1 VTRRERV
8 ERNLRLYPVYQI
20 LRNAFFWLPIF
31 FLYFLS
37 VLSLEEALLL
47 EAIYYVAAVAL
58 EVPSGYLADRLGRRP
73 TLILAMLADVGA
85 AVVFAATGAFAPFVA
100 AQVLK
105 AAGHAFNSGADSA
118 LLFDSLRELER
129 EPEIGLREAR
139 AFSAGLG
146 ATAIAALV
154 GGLSAG
160 IDLRIAWLL
169 TALTSVGGLV
179 IALRFQEPERGGE
192 GQGVSQ
198 AVAGVGRRLRDKHLR
213 WIFVFVVGMVVLNHV
228 PYEFFQPYVALLVG
242 ASDRGYS
249 FTPAVT
255 GVLAAAM
262 ALGGAVASRGAMR
275 VRSAIGV
282 KASLLTAMALQLA
295 IIASMAVTLAPWV
308 LVLVLL
314 RSTPMGLLN
323 PIMLAEVHPRVET
336 QIRATYLSLQSFAG
350 RLAFAAC
357 LAVSSQAVAGLET
370 SHPAMARVLWVYLA
384 GGLLLGAALVWTG
397 RRPHPDPELYDDQEG

>member
-1 VTRRERV
+1 MTRREGV

-37 VLSLEEALLL
+37 VLSLEQALLL

-58 EVPSGYLADRLGRRP
+58 EVPSGHLADRLGRRP

-85 AVVFAATGAFAPFVA
+85 AVVFATTGAFAPFVA

-129 EPEIGLREAR
+129 EPEIGPREAQ
-139 AFSAGLG
+139 AFSAGLI

-160 IDLRIAWLL
+160 VDLRIAWLL

-179 IALRFQEPERGGE
+179 IALLFQEPERGE
-192 GQGVSQ
+192 AGQGVSQ
-198 AVAGVGRRLRDKHLR
+198 ALAGVARRLRDPALR

-228 PYEFFQPYVALLVG
+228 PYEFFQPYVELLLG
-242 ASDRGYS
+242 TSDSGYS

-262 ALGGAVASRGAMR
+262 ALGGALASRGAMR
-275 VRSAIGV
+275 VRARFGV
-282 KASLLTAMALQLA
+282 RPSLLAAMALQLV
-295 IIASMAVTLAPWV
+295 IIAAMAIALAPWV
-308 LVLVLL
+308 LVFVLL

-336 QIRATYLSLQSFAG
+336 RIRATYLSLQSFAG
-350 RLAFAAC
+350 RLAFAVC
-357 LAVSSQAVAGLET
+357 LALSSRAVAGLET
-370 SHPAMARVLWVYLA
+370 SHEAMAQVLWAYLA
-384 GGLLLGAALVWTG
+384 GGLLLGVALVWTA
-397 RRPHPDPELYDDQEG
+397 RRAHPRPDVYDEEGG

>member
-1 VTRRERV
+1 MTRRERV
-8 ERNLRLYPVYQI
+8 ERNLRLYTHYQVF
-20 LRNAFFWLPIF
+20 RNALFWLPIF

-73 TLILAMLADVGA
+73 TLILAMFADVGA
-85 AVVFAATGAFAPFVA
+85 AVVFASTGAFEPFVA

-129 EPEIGLREAR
+129 ESEIGSREAR
-139 AFSAGLG
+139 AFSAALT
-146 ATAIAALV
+146 ATAVAALI

-160 IDLRIAWLL
+160 VDLRIAWVL
-169 TALTSVGGLV
+169 TALASVGGLV
-179 IALRFQEPERGGE
+179 IALRFQEPERGE
-192 GQGVSQ
+192 AAQSVSR
-198 AVAGVGRRLRDKHLR
+198 AVASVGRRLRDPHLR

-228 PYEFFQPYVALLVG
+228 PYEFFQPYVELLLG
-242 ASDRGYS
+242 ASDQGYS

-262 ALGGAVASRGAMR
+262 ALGGALASRGAMG
-275 VRSAIGV
+275 VRARFGV
-282 KASLLTAMALQLA
+282 RPSLLAAMALQLT
-295 IIASMAVTLAPWV
+295 IIACMAGALAPWV
-308 LVLVLL
+308 LVFVLL

-350 RLAFAAC
+350 RLAFAVC
-357 LAVSSQAVAGLET
+357 LAISSRAVAGLET
-370 SHPAMARVLWVYLA
+370 SHETMARVLWVYLA
-384 GGLLLGAALVWTG
+384 CGLLLGVALVWTA
-397 RRPHPDPELYDDQEG
+397 RRAR

>member
-1 VTRRERV
+1 MTRRERV
-8 ERNLRLYPVYQI
+8 ERNLRLYTHYQVF
-20 LRNAFFWLPIF
+20 RNALFWLPIF

-47 EAIYYVAAVAL
+47 EAIYYVAAVVL

-73 TLILAMLADVGA
+73 TLNLAMLADVGA
-85 AVVFAATGAFAPFVA
+85 AVVFAATGAFEPFVA

-129 EPEIGLREAR
+129 ETEIGPREAR
-139 AFSAGLG
+139 AFSAGLS
-146 ATAIAALV
+146 ATAVASLV

-160 IDLRIAWLL
+160 IDLRIAWVL

-179 IALRFQEPERGGE
+179 IALRFQEPERGE
-192 GQGVSQ
+192 AGQSVSR
-198 AVAGVGRRLRDKHLR
+198 AVASVGRRLRDPHLR

-228 PYEFFQPYVALLVG
+228 PYEFFQPYVELLLG

-262 ALGGAVASRGAMR
+262 ALGGALASRGAMG
-275 VRSAIGV
+275 VRARFGV
-282 KASLLTAMALQLA
+282 RPSLLAAMALQLT
-295 IIASMAVTLAPWV
+295 IIACMAGALAPWV
-308 LVLVLL
+308 LVFVLL

-350 RLAFAAC
+350 RLAFAVC
-357 LAVSSQAVAGLET
+357 LAISSRAVAGLET
-370 SHPAMARVLWVYLA
+370 SHETMARVLWVYLA
-384 GGLLLGAALVWTG
+384 CGLLLGVALVWTA
-397 RRPHPDPELYDDQEG
+397 RRAR